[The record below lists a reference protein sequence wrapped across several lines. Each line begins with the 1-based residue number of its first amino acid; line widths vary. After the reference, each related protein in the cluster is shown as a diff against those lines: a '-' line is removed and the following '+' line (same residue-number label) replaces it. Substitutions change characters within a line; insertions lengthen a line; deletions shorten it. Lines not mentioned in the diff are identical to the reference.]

1 MEDKA
6 MLMRRTTRNVPDLIN
21 IFDDFF
27 GGDFFTSP
35 VLSGYRSIPAVNVRE
50 TDDEYAIEV
59 AAPGF
64 SKDDFKVEYHNG
76 VLTISSEKEEKNEDK
91 GKGYCRKEFN
101 YSSFSRSFSV
111 PSTQIDDSKIGAVY
125 KDGILNVTLH
135 KREEVKPKPARMIA
149 IK

>member
-1 MEDKA
+1 

-59 AAPGF
+59 AALDSQKMT
-64 SKDDFKVEYHNG
+64 SKLSITTEY
-76 VLTISSEKEEKNEDK
+76 
-91 GKGYCRKEFN
+91 
-101 YSSFSRSFSV
+101 
-111 PSTQIDDSKIGAVY
+111 
-125 KDGILNVTLH
+125 
-135 KREEVKPKPARMIA
+135 
-149 IK
+149 

>member
-76 VLTISSEKEEKNEDK
+76 VLTISSEKEEKN
-91 GKGYCRKEFN
+91 
-101 YSSFSRSFSV
+101 
-111 PSTQIDDSKIGAVY
+111 
-125 KDGILNVTLH
+125 
-135 KREEVKPKPARMIA
+135 
-149 IK
+149 